1 MKYDMNRIFIEMMRI
16 FHSTSITGPTTA
28 TASIST
34 LAPSG
39 RAATW

>member
-1 MKYDMNRIFIEMMRI
+1 MNRIFIEIRRI
-16 FHSTSITGPTTA
+16 FHLTSTRGPATA